1 MTWGLGV
8 CVLFVLFVSSAIAQ
22 ESATPERTMSKET
35 VVQQNLGVPG
45 SPVFSLDDAYL
56 KWRLLP
62 SERKYSAINGEH
74 LEIYVRQ
81 FMDFAYRYRDEGHLF
96 WGRIMGTSGDAANEQ
111 WLIEQFRRIG
121 LSDIH
126 EVSVNLPP
134 QWMPQSWSITVKADG
149 KALLLDTAWPA
160 QGAPGTPPEGL
171 DLEVVYAGLGSEADY
186 HGVDVHG
193 KAVLIFA
200 IPLPGSIQNS
210 AGLEGAVRRAQEK
223 GAASVILSVLLP
235 GNVRTLVGGARVPAF
250 SIGMKDGY
258 TLRDMIGLAAP
269 GQPVHVQ
276 MKLAVQTESNLKTA
290 ISIGSLPGTTDETIY
305 ILAHRDSWFE
315 GASDNASGVAT
326 MLGLAEYFAKVPREK
341 RRRTIVFVG
350 TPGHH
355 FAPQTP
361 WGPDWLA
368 AHHAFD
374 KTALLINCEHTT
386 AIGTHVFGETIRKVN
401 VQDGSNWYVG
411 GSSVLVN
418 ITAQALREFGVPIL
432 AEPNLRGA
440 GEINTTYMLAPS
452 LEVINEAPTY
462 FHSELDDSVPAT
474 GLEDITRAYAK
485 IIESVNHFSIAEL
498 QHSVPQH

>member
-1 MTWGLGV
+1 MRALVVCILCFLLGKCAV
-8 CVLFVLFVSSAIAQ
+8 AQ
-22 ESATPERTMSKET
+22 ENPAADRPASKET
-35 VVQQNLGVPG
+35 VVQQNLGLPG
-45 SPVFSLDDAYL
+45 PPVFKLDDAYL

-62 SERKYSAINGEH
+62 SERQYSAIDGQH
-74 LEIYVRQ
+74 LNDYVRQ
-81 FMDFAYRYRDEGHLF
+81 FMAFAYQYRDEGHQF
-96 WGRIMGTSGDAANEQ
+96 WGRIMGTSGDVANEN
-111 WLIEQFRRIG
+111 WLMEQFKRIG

-126 EVSVNLPP
+126 EVPVNLPP
-134 QWMPQSWSITVKADG
+134 QWMPQSWSVATTDG
-149 KALLLDTAWPA
+149 AKTLSLETAWPA
-160 QGAPGTPPEGL
+160 QGAPGTPPEGV
-171 DLEVVYAGLGSEADY
+171 DLQIVYVGLGSEADY
-186 HGVDVHG
+186 HGVDVKG
-193 KAVLIFA
+193 KAVLLFA
-200 IPLPGSIQNS
+200 IPLPASIQNT

-223 GAASVILSVLLP
+223 GAAAVILSVLLP

-258 TLRDMIGLAAP
+258 ALRDMIGLAAP
-269 GQPVHVQ
+269 NQPVHVQ
-276 MKLAVQTESNLKTA
+276 MKLTVQTESNLKTA
-290 ISIGSLPGTTDETIY
+290 IAIGSLPGSTDETIY

-326 MLGLAEYFAKVPREK
+326 MLGLAEYFAKVPKAK

-386 AIGTHVFGETIRKVN
+386 AIGTRVFAETIRKTT
-401 VQDGSNWYVG
+401 VQDGSNWFVG
-411 GSSVLVN
+411 GSQVLVN
-418 ITAQALREFGVPIL
+418 ITAKALQEFGVPIF

-440 GEINTTYMLAPS
+440 GEINTTYTLAPS
-452 LEVINEAPTY
+452 FEVINEAPTY

-485 IIESVNHFSIAEL
+485 IIEEVNRFTIPEL
-498 QHSVPQH
+498 QPPHAKN